1 MCYFLKAG
9 GYRISIMII
18 ISSSHLHLHPQSV
31 LYFLNIK
38 YDIPVC
44 HEGYEGHEGHEV
56 YDGHIYIYIYKLT
69 ERIVVLLNAILKS
82 EI

>member
-1 MCYFLKAG
+1 MQGFKD
-9 GYRISIMII
+9 
-18 ISSSHLHLHPQSV
+18 
-31 LYFLNIK
+31 IK

-69 ERIVVLLNAILKS
+69 ERIVVLLNTIFEKESKMIKHLTRNGILNNVFYFR
-82 EI
+82 

>member
-56 YDGHIYIYIYKLT
+56 YDGHIFICGHHKHLYLQIDGIYP
-69 ERIVVLLNAILKS
+69 
-82 EI
+82 